1 GGRTENRLQTIREGS
16 IFTDYALGDLIYDY
30 DVTFRSISPYLQAN
44 FHPTDALHLTAGA
57 RYDEMS
63 YVYRSKLSPLQSG
76 RWRRPED
83 AEPSYS
89 HFSPKLGFSYD
100 AGPALNLYG
109 NYTHGFRAPSE
120 GQLFRQGN
128 AASTLD
134 LEPV

>member
-1 GGRTENRLQTIREGS
+1 
-16 IFTDYALGDLIYDY
+16 
-30 DVTFRSISPYLQAN
+30 
-44 FHPTDALHLTAGA
+44 
-57 RYDEMS
+57 
-63 YVYRSKLSPLQSG
+63 
-76 RWRRPED
+76 
-83 AEPSYS
+83 S

-134 LEPV
+134 LEPVTADSYEIGTRGELADRIGYSIAAYRMTLTNDILSYVQPNGTPETQNAGETLHRGIETGLHLLLAPGVRGDVSYS